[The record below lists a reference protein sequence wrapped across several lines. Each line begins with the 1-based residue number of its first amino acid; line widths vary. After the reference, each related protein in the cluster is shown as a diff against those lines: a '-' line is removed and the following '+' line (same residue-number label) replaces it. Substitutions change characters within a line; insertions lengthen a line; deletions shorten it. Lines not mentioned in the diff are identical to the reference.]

1 MHPNKISFET
11 GEPRIGEKVRFKM
24 DKVLQKTWS
33 NRQDAISIQQSIS
46 SKPFLLDEGSCRR

>member
-24 DKVLQKTWS
+24 NKVLQKTWS

-46 SKPFLLDEGSCRR
+46 SKPFLLDEGSC